1 MIKKTFQFICP
12 SLIFF
17 PSFDGRFCP
26 DRPVERRD
34 EDDFCCI
41 SSSRP
46 AKDAILG
53 PRFFLSSEFGPAT
66 AMSTT
71 EEHDP
76 ILSKQQEDN
85 DRPILQKPQKFQ
97 SLAVELFS
105 NYNGFA
111 KEKADSFPSYACFG
125 HLLIV
130 GPGGILIIIIL
141 MGFNFL

>member
-76 ILSKQQEDN
+76 ILSKQQEDY
-85 DRPILQKPQKFQ
+85 DRPIRQKPQKFQ

-105 NYNGFA
+105 VIIMDLPT
-111 KEKADSFPSYACFG
+111 KKQTLFP
-125 HLLIV
+125 
-130 GPGGILIIIIL
+130 L
-141 MGFNFL
+141 MPALDICTKLVQVVF